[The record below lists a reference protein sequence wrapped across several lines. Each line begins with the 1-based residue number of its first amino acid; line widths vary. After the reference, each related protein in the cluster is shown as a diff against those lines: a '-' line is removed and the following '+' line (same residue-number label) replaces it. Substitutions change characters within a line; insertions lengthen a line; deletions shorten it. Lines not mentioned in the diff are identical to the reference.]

1 MSSLCEKLLQGCI
14 SADCEN
20 PMFAGVGALGLLMN
34 FSDVANIS
42 YDTNNGNIIN
52 GFTMKTSGEG
62 GSQTTACAY
71 TVQQLGNR
79 PFEGSQ
85 TELVEGTYGNRF
97 TNTIQLAIVD
107 NGPEIS
113 HDVIDNLANGK
124 FIAILQN
131 DYKHANGDN
140 KYQVYGAA
148 KGLKCTAITRELYG
162 DNEGAYVV
170 TLTEEN
176 APKSGVFFYT
186 TDEATTDTAF
196 EALKCTCN

>member
-1 MSSLCEKLLQGCI
+1 MSSLCEKLLTGCI

-20 PMFAGVGALGLLMN
+20 PMYAGVGALGLLMN
-34 FSDVANIS
+34 YSDVANIT
-42 YDTNNGNIIN
+42 YDENNGNIIN
-52 GFTMKTSGEG
+52 GFTMKTTGEN
-62 GSQTTACAY
+62 QTACAY
-71 TVQQLGNR
+71 TVQQLGNQ
-79 PFEGSQ
+79 PFSGSN
-85 TELVEGTYGNRF
+85 TALVAGTYGNRF

-124 FIAILQN
+124 FIAILVN
-131 DYKHANGDN
+131 DYKHSNGDN

-148 KGLKCTAITRELYG
+148 KGLKCTAITREFYG

-176 APKSGVFFYT
+176 APKSGVFFYS

-196 EALKCTCN
+196 EALKCACN

>member
-1 MSSLCEKLLQGCI
+1 MSSLCEKLLSGCI

-20 PMFAGVGALGLLMN
+20 PLYAGVGALGLLMN
-34 FSDVANIS
+34 YSDVANIT
-42 YDTNNGNIIN
+42 YDENNGNIIN
-52 GFTMKTSGEG
+52 GFTMKTTGEN
-62 GSQTTACAY
+62 QTACAY
-71 TVQQLGNR
+71 TVQQLGNQ
-79 PFEGSQ
+79 PFSGSN
-85 TELVEGTYGNRF
+85 TALVAGTYGNRF

-113 HDVIDNLANGK
+113 HDVIDSLANGK
-124 FIAILQN
+124 FIAILVN
-131 DYKHANGDN
+131 DYKHNNGDN

-148 KGLKCTAITRELYG
+148 KGLKCTAITREFYG

-176 APKSGVFFYT
+176 APKSGVFFYS
-186 TDEATTDTAF
+186 TDEETTDTAF

>member
-1 MSSLCEKLLQGCI
+1 MSSLCEKLLSGCI

-20 PMFAGVGALGLLMN
+20 PMYAGVGALGLLMN
-34 FSDVANIS
+34 YSDVAHIS
-42 YDTNNGNIIN
+42 YDETNGNIIN
-52 GFTMKTSGEG
+52 GFTMKTTGEN
-62 GSQTTACAY
+62 QTACAY
-71 TVQQLGNR
+71 TVQQLGNQ
-79 PFEGSQ
+79 PFSGSN
-85 TELVEGTYGNRF
+85 TALVEGTYGNRF

-113 HDVIDNLANGK
+113 HNVIDSLANGK

-131 DYKHANGDN
+131 DYTHTNGDN

-148 KGLKCTAITRELYG
+148 KGLKCTAITREFYG
-162 DNEGAYVV
+162 ENEGAYVV

-186 TDEATTDTAF
+186 TDEETTDTAF

>member
-1 MSSLCEKLLQGCI
+1 MSSLCEKLLSGCI

-20 PMFAGVGALGLLMN
+20 PLYAGVGALGLLMN
-34 FSDVANIS
+34 YSDVANIT
-42 YDTNNGNIIN
+42 YDENNGNIIN
-52 GFTMKTSGEG
+52 GFTMKTTGEN
-62 GSQTTACAY
+62 QTACAY
-71 TVQQLGNR
+71 TVQQLGNQ
-79 PFEGSQ
+79 PFSGSN
-85 TELVEGTYGNRF
+85 TALVAGTYGNRF

-124 FIAILQN
+124 FIAILVN
-131 DYKHANGDN
+131 DYKHTNGDN

-148 KGLKCTAITRELYG
+148 KGLKCTAITREFYG

-176 APKSGVFFYT
+176 APKSGVFFYS
-186 TDEATTDTAF
+186 TDEETTDTAF

>member
-1 MSSLCEKLLQGCI
+1 MANLCEKLLSGCI

-20 PMFAGVGALGLLMN
+20 PLYAGVGALGLLMN
-34 FSDVANIS
+34 YSDVANIT
-42 YDTNNGNIIN
+42 YDENNGNIIN
-52 GFTMKTSGEG
+52 GFTMKTTGEN
-62 GSQTTACAY
+62 QTACAY
-71 TVQQLGNR
+71 TVQQLGNQ
-79 PFEGSQ
+79 PFSGSN
-85 TELVEGTYGNRF
+85 TALVAGTYGNRF

-113 HDVIDNLANGK
+113 HDVIDSLANGK
-124 FIAILQN
+124 FIAILVN
-131 DYKHANGDN
+131 DYKHNNGDN

-148 KGLKCTAITRELYG
+148 KGLKCTAITREFYG

-176 APKSGVFFYT
+176 APKSGVFFYS
-186 TDEATTDTAF
+186 TDEETTDTAF